1 MIGTNAG
8 QLASML
14 ILTCLVLFGDVVTIM
29 VGGVIGDS
37 LNGLTRTQ
45 ILSPVQDSING
56 IKGKIIMTTT
66 GNWDKISGQWKQF
79 SGDVKTKWGKLTDDE
94 LLQINGNRE
103 VLAGRLQEKYGIA
116 KEDAN
121 KQIDEW
127 ADKLKV

>member
-1 MIGTNAG
+1 
-8 QLASML
+8 
-14 ILTCLVLFGDVVTIM
+14 
-29 VGGVIGDS
+29 
-37 LNGLTRTQ
+37 
-45 ILSPVQDSING
+45 
-56 IKGKIIMTTT
+56 MTTT